1 MEVEPGTFY
10 LGGEIEPKTGE
21 RTDRPLLYDAPD
33 LTTHG
38 VIVGMTGSGKT
49 GLGLGMVEEALLNGV
64 ATLMIDPKGDMGNL
78 LLLFPELRP
87 EDFRP
92 WIDEAAASREG
103 TTPEDLAAKTAQ
115 TWKEGL
121 ASWEITPERIAKLRD
136 SAPMTIYTPGSTA
149 GVAVNVL
156 GSLEPPDQSWD
167 TEAEVMR
174 DEIEAYVSSLLTLAG
189 VESDPVSGRE
199 HVLLANIIEAAWRER
214 RAIDLAGLLGQI
226 AQPPF
231 RKLGVFEVDAFFPEK
246 DRTGLAM
253 KLNGLVASP
262 SFAAWLEGAPLDIG
276 AMLFP
281 EGKPAAA
288 ILYLAHLSETERQ
301 FAVTLF
307 LSKLVTWMRRQSGT
321 SNLRALVYMDE
332 MFGFCPPTA
341 EPPSKK
347 PILTLLKQARAF
359 GVGFVASTQ
368 NPVDLDYKAMSN
380 AGTWMIGRLQT
391 ERDKAR
397 ILEGMTSAAGE
408 VDIGA
413 IDPLISGLGK
423 RQFVMHKTG
432 GKPPITFTTRWAMCF
447 LAGPLTRDSVAE
459 LMAGRKPPLR
469 SDPRG
474 AAARGHSLHPG
485 TGTGALRQ
493 QRQEP
498 RPPARRS
505 PSPPMW
511 RPRSDPPSWTR
522 RRTGPL
528 RLVRL
533 QDRRRSDRGWRQP
546 SISATTTQRPGS
558 IIRRPT
564 RRCSSRWALPST
576 PRRCMPST
584 TTLATCAR
592 KPLPER
598 GSPCPMSPST
608 RPLTSPISPGDWP
621 TTSIAAAP

>member
-1 MEVEPGTFY
+1 
-10 LGGEIEPKTGE
+10 
-21 RTDRPLLYDAPD
+21 
-33 LTTHG
+33 
-38 VIVGMTGSGKT
+38 
-49 GLGLGMVEEALLNGV
+49 
-64 ATLMIDPKGDMGNL
+64 
-78 LLLFPELRP
+78 
-87 EDFRP
+87 
-92 WIDEAAASREG
+92 
-103 TTPEDLAAKTAQ
+103 
-115 TWKEGL
+115 
-121 ASWEITPERIAKLRD
+121 
-136 SAPMTIYTPGSTA
+136 MTIYTPGSNA

-156 GSLEPPDQSWD
+156 GSLDPPDLSWD
-167 TEAEVMR
+167 TEAEVLR
-174 DEIEAYVSSLLTLAG
+174 DEIEAYASSLLTLAG

-199 HVLLANIIEAAWRER
+199 HVLLANIIEAAWREG

-246 DRTGLAM
+246 DRTALAM

-288 ILYLAHLSETERQ
+288 VLYLAHLSDSERQ

-321 SNLRALVYMDE
+321 SDLRALVYMDE

-397 ILEGMTSAAGE
+397 ILEGMTSAAGG

-413 IDPLISGLGK
+413 IDTLISGLDK

-447 LAGPLTRDSVAE
+447 LAGPLTRDSVVK
-459 LMAGRKPPLR
+459 LMAGRKPSSAPH
-469 SDPRG
+469 PRAG
-474 AAARGHSLHPG
+474 A
-485 TGTGALRQ
+485 
-493 QRQEP
+493 E
-498 RPPARRS
+498 
-505 PSPPMW
+505 
-511 RPRSDPPSWTR
+511 
-522 RRTGPL
+522 
-528 RLVRL
+528 
-533 QDRRRSDRGWRQP
+533 
-546 SISATTTQRPGS
+546 TTTEPAGRAGGSSCTSRFPG
-558 IIRRPT
+558 RR
-564 RRCSSRWALPST
+564 
-576 PRRCMPST
+576 
-584 TTLATCAR
+584 
-592 KPLPER
+592 
-598 GSPCPMSPST
+598 
-608 RPLTSPISPGDWP
+608 
-621 TTSIAAAP
+621 